1 MALIGPNNRD
11 DDLPTSPP
19 DDPDPTLAVL
29 SRGDAVTIDR
39 LAREA
44 FARRGVEVTSDG
56 AGLLTA
62 MDGRSYG
69 LSNLSARAAGESRT
83 GWPGLVTGHV
93 EGLLASHDIPE
104 PQSLDEV
111 RTQVYPRLR
120 WAEDLPHLPSYV
132 APVLPGVIELA
143 AIDYPSHVAELIG
156 DEAVERLGGWPAV
169 RAQGVANLLVLE
181 PMHHQTLQG
190 DPERDD
196 ADVHV
201 LTSDDFFGPSRLLV
215 LDEVMAGLGIPA
227 SPLGVLLA
235 VPNRHLLVV
244 HPLAGHGVVGAI
256 QLIAR
261 ISAGECGSQP
271 GAISPHV
278 YFRPATGAMPE
289 QVTQVDDDGTVS
301 IQVDGALAEA
311 FGALGLLEG

>member
-1 MALIGPNNRD
+1 MPLFGRKKD
-11 DDLPTSPP
+11 DDLPVSPP
-19 DDPDPTLAVL
+19 LDPDPALPAL
-29 SRGDAVTIDR
+29 SREDALTIDR

-44 FARRGVEVTSDG
+44 VAQRGVEVTSDG

-62 MDGRSYG
+62 MDGRTYG
-69 LSNLSARAAGESRT
+69 LSNVAARAAAQSRT
-83 GWPGLVTGHV
+83 GWPELVAGHV

-120 WAEDLPHLPSYV
+120 WSEDLPDLPSYV
-132 APVLPGVIELA
+132 VPALPGIVVLA

-156 DEAVERLGGWPAV
+156 DDAVERLGGWPAILEQGITNL
-169 RAQGVANLLVLE
+169 RALE
-181 PMHHQTLQG
+181 PMHHQVLQG

-227 SPLGVLLA
+227 SPHGVLVA

-244 HPLAGHGVVGAI
+244 HPITGLGVVGAM
-256 QLIAR
+256 QLTAR
-261 ISAGECGSQP
+261 ISTGECDSQP
-271 GAISPHV
+271 GAVSPHV
-278 YFRPATGAMPE
+278 YYRPASGAMGE
-289 QVTQVDDDGTVS
+289 QVTHVDEDGAMT